1 MLSLTR
7 HLHFLVVTDTVS
19 EDVDLQEKHGWMV
32 RQGRTLHAGARVGV
46 KVHH

>member
-32 RQGRTLHAGARVGV
+32 RPGRTLHAGARVGV